1 MNKALLMG
9 AITLGSALTVDVFA
23 SGDALEACI
32 KAVQKTKSGS
42 LLKLEKLVTGG
53 KGAYELE
60 LRDADGNEW
69 EFICAADS
77 GKITE
82 TESEVSDP
90 NSPAFKKN
98 LKIGEQEAMAIAL
111 KAYPGKVEEVEYE
124 VEENGSSSYEFDILD
139 SKGMETKV
147 EVDAASGKIIEVAV
161 EEWEV
166 GEESDEKR

>member
-1 MNKALLMG
+1 MKKTLLIG
-9 AITLGSALTVDVFA
+9 AIALSSALTADVFA
-23 SGDALEACI
+23 SGDALEACV
-32 KAVQKTKSGS
+32 KAVQKTKSGNF
-42 LLKLEKLVTGG
+42 LKLEKLVTDG

-69 EFICAADS
+69 EFICDADT

-82 TESEVSDP
+82 TESEVSEP
-90 NSPAFKKN
+90 NSPTFKKN
-98 LKIGEQEAMAIAL
+98 LKVSEQQATAIAL

-124 VEENGSSSYEFDILD
+124 VEENGSSSYEFDIID
-139 SKGMETKV
+139 SKGIETKV
-147 EVDAASGKIIEVAV
+147 EVDAASGKIIETAL